1 MATREEV
8 IFLIKLCEICHRKA
22 YSNSKGPQ
30 KPIISIVIFQPVQID
45 LIDMRSTLDITSS
58 GTFLWIAHLVNHMS
72 KQRMLAAMES
82 KEAIT
87 VSRVVHRW
95 ICIDGVMDILQSKN
109 GSELKMGIPCSSSKL
124 WCACYQWAATNS
136 TYSRPGWAIKWHCR
150 NTDQCLE
157 TYTWIHSLVRV
168 PWCKFL
174 FLNLLFMIELFIAD
188 SSSDK
193 FNLSSCY

>member
-1 MATREEV
+1 MLYRKPDKTHQQPKVFAEPEIWDAIIGIHNSLGHANQDSTAKAIRSTYYMATREEV

-22 YSNSKGPQ
+22 HSNSKGPQ

-58 GTFLWIAHLVNHMS
+58 GTFLWFAHLVNHMS
-72 KQRMLAAMES
+72 KQRMLAAIES

-95 ICIDGVMDILQSKN
+95 ICIYGVMDILQSKN

-136 TYSRPGWAIKWHCR
+136 TYSRPG
-150 NTDQCLE
+150 
-157 TYTWIHSLVRV
+157 
-168 PWCKFL
+168 
-174 FLNLLFMIELFIAD
+174 
-188 SSSDK
+188 
-193 FNLSSCY
+193 